1 MATLYWNYKQV
12 LPYCTRRMMK
22 GPFYI
27 LQYLEMKEG
36 QNIKVVARL
45 RPLNALEMQQGGE
58 CCVSYGEKQI
68 TVTVGSNDK
77 QDFAFDRIFGPDSE
91 QADVFDEVGRPI
103 LDSVMNGYNGTI
115 FAYGQT
121 SSGKTFT
128 MEGPDNP
135 NERTK
140 GLIPR
145 VMTEL
150 FDVVHSKSEELI
162 YIVKV
167 SFLEIY
173 NEKIMDLL
181 DTNKTN
187 LKIKED
193 RLRGIFVQNL
203 TEIKVESP
211 EEMKQ
216 VMMTGSNNRTIA
228 ATRMNERS
236 SRSHS
241 LFQIQVS
248 EKNLKT
254 DSSKL
259 SKLYFVDL
267 AGSEKIS
274 KTNVSGQQL
283 EEAKNINKSL
293 TCLGMVI
300 NALTSDKKE
309 HIPYRDSKLTR
320 ILSES
325 LGGNAK
331 TTLVVACSM
340 CSYNDKETISTL
352 RFGARA
358 KAIKNKPTIN
368 AEKSAKELQ
377 ALLDIAEQKILEQ
390 DEIINKLMEKV
401 ENGTSVSM
409 DKGNSNSNL
418 GPQQNAA
425 QSKQHSSLQLLKEHK
440 LVVNLQEELEFQKTE
455 MAALQINY
463 QSRIDELQ
471 EKLLKQKFNE
481 EHTKQQL
488 SECLK
493 NNQKFIFENEQL
505 KTQILE
511 NDQKLFDF
519 RRALSS
525 TKQDLDFFLANLNLK
540 NQFNQCPSDSES
552 TKDIFMTEQYD
563 KEIEERTFQSI
574 VNFSETLTKLDTIL
588 LKDFTQEQVITQI
601 INPQF
606 KKKNVSFQMDSQP
619 PSPKSNK
626 LLDIDNYSFQTD
638 EDELNIK
645 FDENEQTLIKST
657 QENEEISDVE
667 KLLAMLGD
675 KMEDSHV
682 LLQIQEVFSKLRR
695 QLQVEQE
702 KVQEIYQIMVTIK
715 DQFSMYQIK
724 EREKM
729 QKLKLSYNQK
739 KSEMS
744 QSKHSLQKQLEDLTV
759 EFQKYKHE
767 TEKQQQF
774 LTQIN
779 QQLII
784 ISFLFF
790 ILQQQE
796 SSAFNPLS
804 REYQL
809 ECTVKQ
815 LMQERNDM
823 HNSLLQTRQQL
834 ENAIKLK
841 NSQAEEIIKLQ
852 KKIDTIELQL
862 QHKKLQEQDLIRRQ
876 FQRRFSRDTKKTAS
890 ETQGWSFDQIIKDDH
905 ARNIARLETVLG
917 YSCLETI
924 QTGACVGK
932 ADLIIN
938 EFQKIYNLGSEQQG
952 NQQEYDDLSPVIGTR
967 TIISKEV
974 GECKGQNPE
983 IFEQYP
989 SQPDQI
995 SIALDVIMSVNKH
1008 RNFTNNL
1015 SMTLE
1020 RPPLEEFQESYYP
1033 E

>member
-1 MATLYWNYKQV
+1 
-12 LPYCTRRMMK
+12 
-22 GPFYI
+22 
-27 LQYLEMKEG
+27 MKEG

-58 CCVSYGEKQI
+58 CCVTYNDKQI

-91 QADVFDEVGRPI
+91 QADVFEEVGRPI

-150 FDVVHSKSEELI
+150 FDVVHSKSDDLI

-216 VMMTGSNNRTIA
+216 VMLTGSNNRTIA

-248 EKNLKT
+248 EKNIKT

-267 AGSEKIS
+267 AGSEKVA

-340 CSYNDKETISTL
+340 CSYNDKETLSTL

-377 ALLDIAEQKILEQ
+377 ALLDIAEQKIIEQ

-401 ENGTSVSM
+401 ENSTYVTQE
-409 DKGNSNSNL
+409 KGNSNQGS
-418 GPQQNAA
+418 QQNIA

-471 EKLLKQKFNE
+471 DKILKQKFNE
-481 EHTKQQL
+481 EHLKQQL

-511 NDQKLFDF
+511 NEQKLFDF

-540 NQFNQCPSDSES
+540 NQYNYCPSDSES

-574 VNFSETLTKLDTIL
+574 INFSETLTKLDSIL
-588 LKDFTQEQVITQI
+588 IKDLNQDQVI
-601 INPQF
+601 PQLVNSEN
-606 KKKNVSFQMDSQP
+606 KKKNVSFQIDSQP
-619 PSPKSNK
+619 PSPKSHK
-626 LLDIDNYSFQTD
+626 LLDIDNFSFQTD
-638 EDELNIK
+638 EDDLNIK

-675 KMEDSHV
+675 KMEDPHV
-682 LLQIQEVFSKLRR
+682 LYQIQEVMSKLRR
-695 QLQVEQE
+695 QLQIEQD
-702 KVQEIYQIMVTIK
+702 KVQEIYQIMVTLK

-729 QKLKLSYNQK
+729 QKLKLSYTQK
-739 KSEMS
+739 KNEMT
-744 QSKHSLQKQLEDLTV
+744 QMKQNLEKQLGDLTS
-759 EFQKYKHE
+759 EFQKYKYDS
-767 TEKQQQF
+767 EKQQQF

-779 QQLII
+779 QQLMFTIETQK
-784 ISFLFF
+784 SY
-790 ILQQQE
+790 
-796 SSAFNPLS
+796 SAFNPLS

-815 LMQERNDM
+815 LMHERNEM

-834 ENAIKLK
+834 ENAIKQK

-852 KKIDTIELQL
+852 KKIDTIELNKISFDSNSKGDSVEIQKKPPQRLKDGVSTKLLKMIMQGTL
-862 QHKKLQEQDLIRRQ
+862 QDQKQFQDILVQKQAKQEPVQEKQIQQQMSFRKYITQAVSSKEMNRSLMISVQSLVHAPQFQKKLENAKDKIQRYSNNNMNRQ
-876 FQRRFSRDTKKTAS
+876 AQH
-890 ETQGWSFDQIIKDDH
+890 Q
-905 ARNIARLETVLG
+905 
-917 YSCLETI
+917 
-924 QTGACVGK
+924 
-932 ADLIIN
+932 
-938 EFQKIYNLGSEQQG
+938 
-952 NQQEYDDLSPVIGTR
+952 
-967 TIISKEV
+967 
-974 GECKGQNPE
+974 
-983 IFEQYP
+983 
-989 SQPDQI
+989 
-995 SIALDVIMSVNKH
+995 M
-1008 RNFTNNL
+1008 NFTNNL

-1020 RPPLEEFQESYYP
+1020 RPPLEELQESYSP
-1033 E
+1033 D

>member
-1 MATLYWNYKQV
+1 
-12 LPYCTRRMMK
+12 
-22 GPFYI
+22 
-27 LQYLEMKEG
+27 MKEG

-58 CCVSYGEKQI
+58 CCVTFNEKQI
-68 TVTVGSNDK
+68 TVIVGTNDK
-77 QDFAFDRIFGPDSE
+77 QDFTFDRIFGPDSE
-91 QADVFDEVGRPI
+91 QADVFEEVGRPI

-150 FDVVHSKSEELI
+150 FDVVHTKSDDLI

-216 VMMTGSNNRTIA
+216 VMQTGSNNRTIA

-267 AGSEKIS
+267 AGSEKVA

-358 KAIKNKPTIN
+358 KAIKNKPIIN

-377 ALLDIAEQKILEQ
+377 VLLDIAEQKILEQ
-390 DEIINKLMEKV
+390 DDIINKLMEKV
-401 ENGTSVSM
+401 ENGTVIIQ
-409 DKGNSNSNL
+409 DKGNQNQ
-418 GPQQNAA
+418 GTQQNIT

-440 LVVNLQEELEFQKTE
+440 LVVNLQEELEYKKTE

-463 QSRIDELQ
+463 QSRIDEQQ
-471 EKLLKQKFNE
+471 EKIVKLKQNE
-481 EHTKQQL
+481 ELLKQQL

-511 NDQKLFDF
+511 NEQKLFDF

-540 NQFNQCPSDSES
+540 NQFNYCPSDSES

-563 KEIEERTFQSI
+563 REIEERTFQSI
-574 VNFSETLTKLDTIL
+574 VNFQETLTKLDSIL
-588 LKDFTQEQVITQI
+588 TKEINSDQVIPHF
-601 INPQF
+601 INPQN
-606 KKKNVSFQMDSQP
+606 KKKNVSFQIDSQP

-626 LLDIDNYSFQTD
+626 LLDIDNFSFQTD

-675 KMEDSHV
+675 KMEDQQA
-682 LLQIQEVFSKLRR
+682 LYQIQEVMSKLRR

-702 KVQEIYQIMVTIK
+702 KVQEVYQIMVTVK

-724 EREKM
+724 EREKL
-729 QKLKLSYNQK
+729 QKLKLSYTQK
-739 KSEMS
+739 KNEMI
-744 QSKHSLQKQLEDLTV
+744 QLKQSLQKQLEDLTI
-759 EFQKYKHE
+759 EFQKYKNDS
-767 TEKQQQF
+767 EKQQQC

-779 QQLII
+779 QQLMFTLETQKSYSI
-784 ISFLFF
+784 
-790 ILQQQE
+790 
-796 SSAFNPLS
+796 FNPLS

-815 LMQERNDM
+815 LMQERNEM

-834 ENAIKLK
+834 ENAIKQK

-862 QHKKLQEQDLIRRQ
+862 QHKKLQEQDFIRQQ
-876 FQRRFSRDTKKTAS
+876 FQRRFSRDTKKTTL

-905 ARNIARLETVLG
+905 ARNITRLETVLG
-917 YSCLETI
+917 YSGLETI

-932 ADLIIN
+932 ANLVID
-938 EFQKIYNLGSEQQG
+938 EFQKIYLLNSEQQR
-952 NQQEYDDLSPVIGTR
+952 NQQEFDDLSPVIGTR
-967 TIISKEV
+967 TIISKEI
-974 GECKGQNPE
+974 GECQGQNTE
-983 IFEQYP
+983 IFQQQH
-989 SQPDQI
+989 SQSEQI
-995 SIALDVIMSVNKH
+995 SIALDEFHEQLVNDIGTTPFRRILRKL
-1008 RNFTNNL
+1008 L
-1015 SMTLE
+1015 S
-1020 RPPLEEFQESYYP
+1020 
-1033 E
+1033 

>member
-1 MATLYWNYKQV
+1 
-12 LPYCTRRMMK
+12 
-22 GPFYI
+22 
-27 LQYLEMKEG
+27 MKEG

-58 CCVSYGEKQI
+58 CCVTYNDKQI

-91 QADVFDEVGRPI
+91 QADVFEEVGKPI

-150 FDVVHSKSEELI
+150 FDVVHSKSDDLI

-193 RLRGIFVQNL
+193 RLRGIFVQNI

-216 VMMTGSNNRTIA
+216 VMLTGSNNRTIA

-248 EKNLKT
+248 EKNIKT

-267 AGSEKIS
+267 AGSEKVA

-340 CSYNDKETISTL
+340 CSYNDKETLSTL

-377 ALLDIAEQKILEQ
+377 ALLDIAEQKIIEQ

-401 ENGTSVSM
+401 ENSTYITQ
-409 DKGNSNSNL
+409 DKGNSNQGS
-418 GPQQNAA
+418 QQNIA

-471 EKLLKQKFNE
+471 DKILKQKFNE
-481 EHTKQQL
+481 EHLKQQL

-511 NDQKLFDF
+511 NEQKLFDF

-540 NQFNQCPSDSES
+540 NQYNYCPSDSES

-574 VNFSETLTKLDTIL
+574 INFSETLTKLDSIL
-588 LKDFTQEQVITQI
+588 IKDLNQDQVI
-601 INPQF
+601 PQLVNSEN
-606 KKKNVSFQMDSQP
+606 KKKNVSFQIDSQP

-626 LLDIDNYSFQTD
+626 LLDIDNFSFQTD
-638 EDELNIK
+638 EDDLNIK

-675 KMEDSHV
+675 KMEDPHV
-682 LLQIQEVFSKLRR
+682 LYQIQEVMSKLRR
-695 QLQVEQE
+695 QLQIEQD
-702 KVQEIYQIMVTIK
+702 KVQEIYQIMVTVK

-729 QKLKLSYNQK
+729 QKLKLSYTQK
-739 KSEMS
+739 KNEMT
-744 QSKHSLQKQLEDLTV
+744 QMKQNLEKQLGDLTI
-759 EFQKYKHE
+759 EFQKYKYDS
-767 TEKQQQF
+767 EKQQQF

-779 QQLII
+779 QQLMFTIETQK
-784 ISFLFF
+784 SY
-790 ILQQQE
+790 
-796 SSAFNPLS
+796 SAFNPLS

-815 LMQERNDM
+815 LMHERNEM

-834 ENAIKLK
+834 ENAIKQK

-852 KKIDTIELQL
+852 KKIDTIELNKISFDSNSKGDSVEIQKKPPQRLKDGVSTKLLKMIMQGTL
-862 QHKKLQEQDLIRRQ
+862 QDQKQFQDILVQKQAKQEPVQEKQIQQQMSFRKYITQAVSNKEMNRSLMISVQSLVHAPQFQKKLENAKDKIQRYSNNNMNRQ
-876 FQRRFSRDTKKTAS
+876 AQH
-890 ETQGWSFDQIIKDDH
+890 Q
-905 ARNIARLETVLG
+905 
-917 YSCLETI
+917 
-924 QTGACVGK
+924 
-932 ADLIIN
+932 
-938 EFQKIYNLGSEQQG
+938 
-952 NQQEYDDLSPVIGTR
+952 
-967 TIISKEV
+967 
-974 GECKGQNPE
+974 
-983 IFEQYP
+983 
-989 SQPDQI
+989 
-995 SIALDVIMSVNKH
+995 M
-1008 RNFTNNL
+1008 NFTNNL

-1020 RPPLEEFQESYYP
+1020 RPPLEELQESYSP
-1033 E
+1033 D

>member
-1 MATLYWNYKQV
+1 
-12 LPYCTRRMMK
+12 
-22 GPFYI
+22 
-27 LQYLEMKEG
+27 MKEG

-58 CCVSYGEKQI
+58 CCVSYNDKQI

-77 QDFAFDRIFGPDSE
+77 QDFTFDRIFGPDSE
-91 QADVFDEVGRPI
+91 QADVFEEVGRPI

-150 FDVVHSKSEELI
+150 FDVVHNKSHDLI

-193 RLRGIFVQNL
+193 RLRGLFVQNL

-267 AGSEKIS
+267 AGSEKVA

-401 ENGTSVSM
+401 ENSTSVII
-409 DKGNSNSNL
+409 DKGNPNSNI
-418 GPQQNAA
+418 GTQQNIA

-455 MAALQINY
+455 MAAFQINY

-471 EKLLKQKFNE
+471 EKIIKQKLNE
-481 EHTKQQL
+481 EHIKQQL

-511 NDQKLFDF
+511 NEQKLFDF

-540 NQFNQCPSDSES
+540 NQFNYCPSDSES
-552 TKDIFMTEQYD
+552 TKDIFMTEQQD

-574 VNFSETLTKLDTIL
+574 VNFQETLTKLDSIL
-588 LKDFTQEQVITQI
+588 TKDLTQDQICPQI
-601 INPQF
+601 INPQH

-626 LLDIDNYSFQTD
+626 LLDIDNFSFQTD

-675 KMEDSHV
+675 KMEDSLV

-715 DQFSMYQIK
+715 DQYSMYQIK
-724 EREKM
+724 EREKL

-739 KSEMS
+739 KSEMT
-744 QSKHSLQKQLEDLTV
+744 QMKQSLQKQLEDLTID
-759 EFQKYKHE
+759 FQKYKYE
-767 TEKQQQF
+767 SEKQQQF

-779 QQLII
+779 QQLMFTLETQK
-784 ISFLFF
+784 SY
-790 ILQQQE
+790 
-796 SSAFNPLS
+796 SAFNPLS

-815 LMQERNDM
+815 LMQERNEM
-823 HNSLLQTRQQL
+823 HSSLLQTRQQL
-834 ENAIKLK
+834 ENAIKQK
-841 NSQAEEIIKLQ
+841 NTQAEEIIKLQ
-852 KKIDTIELQL
+852 KKIDTIELNKIQL
-862 QHKKLQEQDLIRRQ
+862 ESNSKGDSLEIQKKPTQRLKDGVSTKLLKMIMQGTLQDQKQFQDILDQKQIKQEHVQEKPIQQQMSFRKYITQAASNKEINKSLMISVQSLVHAPQFQKKLENAKDKI
-876 FQRRFSRDTKKTAS
+876 QRYSN
-890 ETQGWSFDQIIKDDH
+890 
-905 ARNIARLETVLG
+905 NIHLNQNKQAQH
-917 YSCLETI
+917 
-924 QTGACVGK
+924 QT
-932 ADLIIN
+932 
-938 EFQKIYNLGSEQQG
+938 
-952 NQQEYDDLSPVIGTR
+952 
-967 TIISKEV
+967 
-974 GECKGQNPE
+974 
-983 IFEQYP
+983 
-989 SQPDQI
+989 
-995 SIALDVIMSVNKH
+995 
-1008 RNFTNNL
+1008 NFTNNL

-1020 RPPLEEFQESYYP
+1020 RPPLEEFQESYYH

>member
-1 MATLYWNYKQV
+1 
-12 LPYCTRRMMK
+12 
-22 GPFYI
+22 
-27 LQYLEMKEG
+27 MKEG

-45 RPLNALEMQQGGE
+45 RPLNSLEMQQGGE
-58 CCVSYGEKQI
+58 CCVTYNDKQI

-77 QDFAFDRIFGPDSE
+77 QDFTFDRIFGPDSE
-91 QADVFDEVGRPI
+91 QADVFEEVGRPI

-150 FDVVHSKSEELI
+150 FDVVNGKSDDLI

-216 VMMTGSNNRTIA
+216 VMLTGSNNRTIA

-248 EKNLKT
+248 EKNIKT

-267 AGSEKIS
+267 AGSEKVA

-377 ALLDIAEQKILEQ
+377 ALLDIAEQKIVEQ

-401 ENGTSVSM
+401 ENNTSVSFE
-409 DKGNSNSNL
+409 KGNSNQGS
-418 GPQQNAA
+418 QQNIA

-471 EKLLKQKFNE
+471 DKIVKQKFNE
-481 EHTKQQL
+481 EHLKQQL

-511 NDQKLFDF
+511 NEQKLFDF

-540 NQFNQCPSDSES
+540 NQFNYCPSDSES

-563 KEIEERTFQSI
+563 KDIEERTFQSI
-574 VNFSETLTKLDTIL
+574 INFTETLTKLDSVLI
-588 LKDFTQEQVITQI
+588 KDLSSDQIITQLA
-601 INPQF
+601 NSQN
-606 KKKNVSFQMDSQP
+606 KKKNVSFQLDSQP

-626 LLDIDNYSFQTD
+626 LLDIDNFSFQTD

-675 KMEDSHV
+675 KMEDPHV
-682 LLQIQEVFSKLRR
+682 LYQIQEVMSKLRR
-695 QLQVEQE
+695 QLQIEQE
-702 KVQEIYQIMVTIK
+702 KVQEIYQIMVTVK

-724 EREKM
+724 EREKL
-729 QKLKLSYNQK
+729 QKLKLSYTQK
-739 KSEMS
+739 KSEMA
-744 QSKHSLQKQLEDLTV
+744 QLKQNLEKQLEDLTI
-759 EFQKYKHE
+759 EFQKYKHDS
-767 TEKQQQF
+767 EKQQQF

-779 QQLII
+779 QQLMFTLETQKSQYYII
-784 ISFLFF
+784 LIFY
-790 ILQQQE
+790 IITTGK
-796 SSAFNPLS
+796 
-804 REYQL
+804 EYQL

-815 LMQERNDM
+815 LMQERNEM

-834 ENAIKLK
+834 ENAIKQK
-841 NSQAEEIIKLQ
+841 NSQAEDIIKLQ
-852 KKIDTIELQL
+852 KKIDTIELNKISFDSNSKGDSVEIQKKAPQRLKDGVSTKLLKMIMQGTL
-862 QHKKLQEQDLIRRQ
+862 QDQKQ
-876 FQRRFSRDTKKTAS
+876 FQDILNSKQSKQESAQEKQAQQSMSFSCQQQRD
-890 ETQGWSFDQIIKDDH
+890 EQ
-905 ARNIARLETVLG
+905 
-917 YSCLETI
+917 
-924 QTGACVGK
+924 
-932 ADLIIN
+932 
-938 EFQKIYNLGSEQQG
+938 EFN
-952 NQQEYDDLSPVIGTR
+952 DLSPVIGTR
-967 TIISKEV
+967 TIISKEI
-974 GECKGQNPE
+974 GECQGKNTE
-983 IFEQYP
+983 IFEQHKQ
-989 SQPDQI
+989 QPEQI
-995 SIALDVIMSVNKH
+995 SIALDVMIQING
-1008 RNFTNNL
+1008 RNFKNNL
-1015 SMTLE
+1015 SMTME
-1020 RPPLEEFQESYYP
+1020 RPILEEFQESYSP
-1033 E
+1033 D